1 MKNLVKAIKA
11 ENKKNNQFKVDL
23 IKNLQ
28 SNDVNSLDW
37 RLSDLLT
44 NGQKKK
50 SFTLSELKEA
60 LKIRLSKHNEKQIES
75 KLKELVFDPN
85 LENIDTLT
93 INVEWRKSQMWG
105 SNPTAEAYIPSIGTV
120 SSGSIGGCGYDKQ
133 STAVANV
140 LNQIPQFKKLMFELK
155 NKGKNTTI
163 QNRELF
169 GYGAGYGVL
178 PQFEGGV
185 GVDCYYPIFEK
196 IGYKF
201 ETISNGKNFDVY
213 RISKI
218 KK

>member
-1 MKNLVKAIKA
+1 MKNLVAVIKA

-23 IKNLQ
+23 INNLQ
-28 SNDVNSLDW
+28 SNDINLLDW

-50 SFTLSELKEA
+50 SFSLSELKEV
-60 LKIRLSKHNEKQIES
+60 LRIRLSKHNEKQIES

-85 LENIDTLT
+85 LKDIDTLT
-93 INVEWRKSQMWG
+93 INVEWRRSQIWG
-105 SNPTAEAYIPSIGTV
+105 MNPTAETYIPSIGTV

-140 LNQIPQFKKLMFELK
+140 LNQVPQFKKLMFELK
-155 NKGKNTTI
+155 NKSKNTKI
-163 QNRELF
+163 KNRELF
-169 GYGAGYGVL
+169 GYGSGCGIL
-178 PQFEGGV
+178 PRFEGGV
-185 GVDCYYPIFEK
+185 GVSCYYSIFEK

-218 KK
+218 TK